1 MQPEVYPPVLRVW
14 HGWHAPDTDTEG
26 GRPGLD
32 TYPASKS
39 RADPVGG
46 AERGLGLNRGHGS
59 SAGAGGGRGRSG
71 VLAGPGL
78 AGAGRY
84 PRPLPAAAA
93 APPGVA
99 VLRRG
104 RAPGRRELADPV
116 QVERCRAGGAPAVD
130 GRADV
135 RRAGLRAPAGDGRR
149 AERVDTGVRPNN
161 PG

>member
-1 MQPEVYPPVLRVW
+1 MIARRLPGRRHGRELSGGTRQRRGPPHRLSDAVLPPVLRVW

-46 AERGLGLNRGHGS
+46 AERGLGLNREHGS

-104 RAPGRRELADPV
+104 RAAGRRELADPV
-116 QVERCRAGGAPAVD
+116 P
-130 GRADV
+130 
-135 RRAGLRAPAGDGRR
+135 
-149 AERVDTGVRPNN
+149 
-161 PG
+161 